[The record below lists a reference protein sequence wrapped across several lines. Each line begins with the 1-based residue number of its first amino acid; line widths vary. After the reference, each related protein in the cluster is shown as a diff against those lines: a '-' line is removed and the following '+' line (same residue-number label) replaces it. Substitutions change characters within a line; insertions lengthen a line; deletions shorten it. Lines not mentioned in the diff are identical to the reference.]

1 MELGTWFPA
10 EVLRLTISDTS
21 GYTRGMLELAVKPL
35 PDIFNLDYSRVELL
49 PCYYLLLMMVTVIYI
64 VACVGGRGTLWGSIL
79 AGFFLIGFQEYFRGL
94 GAWHLVMYGVLLI
107 SVMIYA
113 PKGLSSIKKHI
124 W

>member
-79 AGFFLIGFQEYFRGL
+79 AGFFFDRVSGIFSGAGCMAPGHVWCSADL
-94 GAWHLVMYGVLLI
+94 GDDLCTEGPVFD
-107 SVMIYA
+107 
-113 PKGLSSIKKHI
+113 
-124 W
+124 